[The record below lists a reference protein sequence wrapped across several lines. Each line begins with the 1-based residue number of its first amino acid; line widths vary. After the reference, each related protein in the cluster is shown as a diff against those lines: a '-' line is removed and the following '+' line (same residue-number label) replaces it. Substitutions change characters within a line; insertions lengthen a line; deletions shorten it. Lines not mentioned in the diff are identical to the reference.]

1 MRMRRF
7 AAPLAWLL
15 LVLWVGGLWSIGY
28 IAAPTLFAAIGDR
41 ALAGSLAGR
50 MFSWMA
56 YVGIAAGIYLTIFI
70 LVEYGVRALRET
82 AFWLTLAMLMLALV
96 GHFGIQPILATLRAE
111 AWPAEVMK
119 SMVRSRFAAW
129 HGVASV
135 LYLLQSMLGAVLV
148 LVARKAIKG

>member
-1 MRMRRF
+1 MRKF

-28 IAAPTLFAAIGDR
+28 IAAPTLFAATTDR

-50 MFSWMA
+50 MFTWMA
-56 YVGIAAGIYLTIFI
+56 YVGIAASIYIVIYLII
-70 LVEYGVRALRET
+70 EYGARAMRET
-82 AFWLTLAMLMLALV
+82 VFWVTLTMLMLTLI

-119 SMVRSRFAAW
+119 SMVRNRFAAW

-135 LYLLQSMLGAVLV
+135 LYLVQSILGLMLV
-148 LVARKAIKG
+148 LLARKTFKA

>member
-1 MRMRRF
+1 MRRF
-7 AAPLAWLL
+7 GAPLAWLL

-28 IAAPTLFAAIGDR
+28 IAAPTLFAALNDR
-41 ALAGSLAGR
+41 TLAGSLAGR
-50 MFSWMA
+50 MFGWMA
-56 YVGIAAGIYLTIFI
+56 YVGIVAGTYLMIYWLA
-70 LVEYGVRALRET
+70 EYKLRAMREA
-82 AFWLTLAMLMLALV
+82 AFWLTLAMLLLTLI

-135 LYLLQSMLGAVLV
+135 IYLIQSVCGLALV
-148 LVARKAIKG
+148 LVARKSIRA